1 MLRILGTETEFGI
14 ISRSTGHPDP
24 VANSLRLISH
34 CPHLPTPAALWD
46 YENENPF
53 LDARGFPVEGEPE
66 RPSATYNR
74 QLNKVLPNAGRL
86 YVDGAH
92 PEYSTP
98 ECSNPREVV
107 AYERAGDHIVAECL
121 ARLNHSSGEENFLV
135 YRNNSDGKG
144 NSFGYH
150 ENYILSRR
158 IPFEQIANVLLPFFV
173 SRPIFCGAGKVGA
186 ENGADPVSYQISQ
199 RADFFECLLDL
210 NTMVHRPI
218 INTRDEPHAHQGDYR
233 RLHVIVGD
241 ANMSEVSTFLKIGT
255 TAIIMEMLEQ
265 EGALPHIELTD
276 PVKAIKAV
284 SRDLTVKTSLPL
296 HNGQHTT
303 AIAIQRAF
311 LQSAHDFYRTRE
323 VSPITKEVL
332 VRWESTLATLERD
345 PFELRREV
353 DWVAKHAL
361 IQSYMD
367 RKQCSWKDPRVA
379 MMDLQYHDVRPT
391 KGLYYTLERT
401 GQIERLTLDQEVERA
416 RQTAPAFTRAFFRG
430 QCLKHLPKQ
439 VYGMS
444 WTSVLLHSGNS
455 AIKRIPLMDPYR
467 GTQQLTQEL
476 FRDITSVDQLIS
488 RLGKS

>member
-1 MLRILGTETEFGI
+1 MLRIIGTETEFGI
-14 ISRSTGHPDP
+14 IARSPGHPDP

-34 CPHLPTPAALWD
+34 CPHLPAPSALWD

-53 LDARGFPVEGEPE
+53 LDARGFLVEGEPE
-66 RPSATYNR
+66 RPSSNYNR
-74 QLNKVLPNAGRL
+74 QLNKILPNAGRL

-107 AYERAGDHIVAECL
+107 LYERAGDHIVAECL
-121 ARLNHSSGEENFLV
+121 AHLNRSLGDEEFLV

-150 ENYILSRR
+150 ENYILPRQ
-158 IPFEQIANVLLPFFV
+158 IPFDEVAAILLSFFV

-186 ENGADPVSYQISQ
+186 ENGTDPIHYQISQ

-210 NTMVHRPI
+210 NTMVNRPL
-218 INTRDEPHAHQGDYR
+218 INTRDEPHAHHSHYR

-241 ANMSEVSTFLKIGT
+241 ANMSEVSTFLKVGT
-255 TAIIMEMLEQ
+255 TAIIMEMLEHRWP
-265 EGALPHIELTD
+265 LPHIDLAD
-276 PVKAIKAV
+276 PVKSIKDV
-284 SRDLTVKTSLPL
+284 SRDLSVKISLPL
-296 HNGQHTT
+296 KNGQHTT

-311 LQSAHDFYRTRE
+311 LQAAHDFYRTRE
-323 VSPITKEVL
+323 LSPVTKEVL
-332 VRWESTLATLERD
+332 VRWETVLSVLERD
-345 PFELRREV
+345 PLKLRREV

-367 RKQCSWKDPRVA
+367 RKPCSWNDPRVA

-401 GQIERLTLDQEVERA
+401 GQMERLTLDLEIERA
-416 RQTAPAFTRAFFRG
+416 RRAAPDHTRAYFRG
-430 QCLKHLPKQ
+430 ECLKHLSRH

-444 WTSVLLHSGNS
+444 WTSVLLNSGTS
-455 AIKRIPLMDPYR
+455 TIKRIPLMDPYR
-467 GTQQLTQEL
+467 GTQQLTEEL
-476 FRDITSVDQLIS
+476 FQDISSVDQLLS
-488 RLGKS
+488 RLAHS

>member
-1 MLRILGTETEFGI
+1 LLRILGTETEFGI
-14 ISRSTGHPDP
+14 IARSLGNPDP

-34 CPHLPTPAALWD
+34 CPHLPAPAALWD

-53 LDARGFPVEGEPE
+53 LDARGMLVEGEPE
-66 RPSATYNR
+66 RPSSSYNR
-74 QLNKVLPNAGRL
+74 QLNKILPNAGRL

-107 AYERAGDHIVAECL
+107 AYERAGTHIVAECL
-121 ARLNHSSGEENFLV
+121 AHLNDSVGDEEFLV
-135 YRNNSDGKG
+135 YRNNSDGKS

-150 ENYILSRR
+150 ENYILSRQ
-158 IPFEQIANVLLPFFV
+158 IPFEHVAAVLLPFFV
-173 SRPIFCGAGKVGA
+173 SRPIFCGAGKVGS
-186 ENGADPVSYQISQ
+186 ENGMNPIPYQISQ

-210 NTMVHRPI
+210 NTMVNRPI
-218 INTRDEPHAHQGDYR
+218 INTRDEPHAHQSYR

-241 ANMSEVSTFLKIGT
+241 ANMSEVSTFLKVGT
-255 TAIIMEMLEQ
+255 TAIVIEMLDHQ
-265 EGALPHIELTD
+265 GSLPHIELAD
-276 PVKAIKAV
+276 PVKAIKVV
-284 SRDLTVKTSLPL
+284 SRDLTLKASLPL
-296 HNGQHTT
+296 RNGQHTS

-323 VSPITKEVL
+323 LSPVTKEVL
-332 VRWESTLATLERD
+332 VRWESVLDTLERD

-361 IQSYMD
+361 IQSYME

-379 MMDLQYHDVRPT
+379 MMDFQYHDVRQT

-401 GQIERLTLDQEVERA
+401 GQIERLTLDQEIERA
-416 RQTAPAFTRAFFRG
+416 RQSPPALTRAFFRG
-430 QCLKHLPKQ
+430 ECLRRLPRQ

-444 WTSVLLHSGNS
+444 WTSVLLDSGNS
-455 AIKRIPLMDPYR
+455 TIKRIPLMDPYR

-476 FRDITSVDQLIS
+476 FQDITSVDQLLS
-488 RLGKS
+488 RLAP